1 MIAPSYQKNY
11 TIESEPFKK
20 NGKNYVKIRH
30 NRTGN
35 TRDARW
41 YTESEYAKAYPKE
54 KCAFTVS
61 AGAAHKVHDVL
72 GFGGPKDTI
81 RIYCG
86 SCAKDLNFEP
96 LKSSNA
102 RFHKLWGWYI
112 PYGEEDP
119 MEGKGV
125 VSIDLPWS
133 FIGNEDGTLKSD
145 KHVTDMI
152 DSMKKAVLQQLR
164 LEHF

>member
-11 TIESEPFKK
+11 TIESEPFSK
-20 NGKNYVKIRH
+20 NGRQYVKIKH

-54 KCAFTVS
+54 KGAFTVS
-61 AGAAHKVHDVL
+61 AGAAHKVHGVL

-81 RIYCG
+81 RIFCG

-96 LKSSNA
+96 LKSSPA
-102 RFHKLWGWYI
+102 RFHRLWGWYL
-112 PYGEEDP
+112 PYEEKDSV
-119 MEGKGV
+119 KGIAA
-125 VSIDLPWS
+125 IDLPWR
-133 FIGNEDGTLKSD
+133 FIGNEDGTLKED
-145 KHVTDMI
+145 KYITDMI
-152 DSMKKAVLQQLR
+152 DSMKKAVI
-164 LEHF
+164 